1 MSSVD
6 VTLRL
11 VKLQGK
17 QHHRRTSPTF
27 SLRLA
32 VRHSVSINFASN
44 AAQFVVEMKP
54 LLPSLLLLASL
65 SSKFGDVK
73 GWAIL
78 GTSLSRNRPN
88 SFPPSAE
95 IFDASSLDWD
105 WKGVA
110 DAAFENDSRPIL
122 LFDGICNFCNGAV
135 NACIDWDVDEQY
147 RYASLQS
154 KTGQALLIRSGK
166 HPNDLSSLVFVAPDK
181 AYFESEAVLRTAQGL
196 KGLPGPARMSA
207 RLMRKLVPKFARDA
221 LYHIVADNRYIFG
234 ELKECRIDW
243 DGSLQKRFVE
253 DPDPCP
259 PRGGIESS

>member
-1 MSSVD
+1 
-6 VTLRL
+6 
-11 VKLQGK
+11 
-17 QHHRRTSPTF
+17 
-27 SLRLA
+27 
-32 VRHSVSINFASN
+32 
-44 AAQFVVEMKP
+44 MKP
-54 LLPSLLLLASL
+54 LLLPLLLLAGLTSRIR
-65 SSKFGDVK
+65 GVEA
-73 GWAIL
+73 WVIL

-88 SFPPSAE
+88 LRPTAE
-95 IFDASSLDWD
+95 VFDASALDWD
-105 WKGVA
+105 WKRVA
-110 DAAFENDSRPIL
+110 DAAFEDDKRPIL

-135 NACIDWDVDEQY
+135 NLCIDLDVDEQY

-166 HPNDLSSLVFVAPDK
+166 DPNDLSSLVFVAPDT

-196 KGLPGPARMSA
+196 KGLPAPAQVSA
-207 RLMRKLVPKFARDA
+207 RLMRKLLPKFVRDA
-221 LYHIVADNRYIFG
+221 LYHVVADNRYVFG